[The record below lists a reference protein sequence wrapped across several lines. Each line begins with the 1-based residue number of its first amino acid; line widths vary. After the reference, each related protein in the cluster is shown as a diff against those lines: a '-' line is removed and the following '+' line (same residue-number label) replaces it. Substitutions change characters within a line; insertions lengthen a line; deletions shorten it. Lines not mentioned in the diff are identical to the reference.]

1 MSKTGFIYKLAH
13 NDPEIKEI
21 YIGSTDNLRLRKSS
35 HKHCCNTETNK
46 SYNFRVYQFIRSNGG
61 FSNFNIFQIE
71 EIKYNTKYELHARE
85 RYHIELLN
93 PSLNKATPNR
103 THQEWEEKN
112 KEEIKERKKQYYK
125 ENKEH
130 ILERTN
136 QYKNNIK
143 DKILKNFNCQCGGKY
158 TNSNKINHCK
168 TQRHLN
174 FTRLPNAEVINDIQ
188 PGEANLTA

>member
-112 KEEIKERKKQYYK
+112 KEGIEKAGS
-125 ENKEH
+125 ENDKL
-130 ILERTN
+130 LEDFR
-136 QYKNNIK
+136 NIPEGYSK
-143 DKILKNFNCQCGGKY
+143 PEFVKL
-158 TNSNKINHCK
+158 SA
-168 TQRHLN
+168 
-174 FTRLPNAEVINDIQ
+174 RLIRR
-188 PGEANLTA
+188 G